1 MMNKEMIENAY
12 GSIEIPFGMEQRL
25 QEKLEKALGEPL
37 REKRLVLR
45 PRPRL
50 LKPLVTA
57 AAVVLVLLAFFSVIR
72 LSHVG
77 ETQTIPLV
85 PAASPEA
92 TNKTWDPETRSDYL
106 RLYQNVL
113 GNYRYALDTRD
124 RSFCEDA
131 GISNLFLPV
140 YEDQPCTEIGIALE
154 DLDADGTP
162 ELLIGP
168 LHCADLEPGSI
179 SETLYDAYCLIDGE
193 PKQIFCADSTN
204 KWRYLGEGLFLH
216 VVGEQYFCPS
226 HMLWQFRT
234 PHDAAA
240 EALIFQSGVSL
251 DPMSDPENGIWH
263 KVEDAWKSAPVE
275 GRLASYSSRQG
286 EAISDREAQTWIDQ
300 YQEYLWPVFT
310 PLEELTV
317 PAPTP
322 EPDIPP
328 EGLTE
333 QQYRELLSVLNL
345 IEQRKEAFALR
356 RYTGLDSDK
365 VIRLLEQIRLLA
377 LDRGLTPSQYRGL
390 LLGRLNLDGA
400 SAEAYAALMGELYK
414 LDPNSFL
421 TAWHE
426 AGEPSELMQEVTG
439 ILDPAESKLW
449 LREQFERS
457 KGSMLD

>member
-12 GSIEIPFGMEQRL
+12 GSIEIPSGMEQRL

-57 AAVVLVLLAFFSVIR
+57 AAVVLVLLAAFTVIR

-77 ETQTIPLV
+77 EMQSIPLV

-92 TNKTWDPETRSDYL
+92 TSKTWDPETRSDYL
-106 RLYQNVL
+106 RLYQTVL

-140 YEDQPCTEIGIALE
+140 NEDQPCTEIGVALE
-154 DLDADGTP
+154 DLDADGIP

-168 LHCADLEPGSI
+168 LHYSDLEPGSL

-193 PKQIFCADSTN
+193 PRQIFCADSTN

-216 VVGEQYFCPS
+216 AVDEQYFCPS

-251 DPMSDPENGIWH
+251 DPFTDPENGIWH
-263 KVEDAWKSAPVE
+263 KVEDAWKPAPVE
-275 GRLASYSSRQG
+275 GRGSGFSCRQG
-286 EAISDREAQTWIDQ
+286 EAITDQEALTWIERHQ
-300 YQEYLWPVFT
+300 HYVWPAFT
-310 PLEELTV
+310 ALEELTV

-322 EPDIPP
+322 EPDVPANM
-328 EGLTE
+328 TE
-333 QQYRELLSVLNL
+333 QQYRELVSVLNL
-345 IEQRKEAFALR
+345 IEQREEAFALV
-356 RYTGLDSDK
+356 RYTGLNTDG
-365 VIRLLEQIRLLA
+365 VVRLLEQIRLLS
-377 LDRGLTPSQYRGL
+377 LDRGLTTSQYRGL

-421 TAWHE
+421 NAWHE
-426 AGEPSELMQEVTG
+426 AGEPAELMQEVTG

>member
-12 GSIEIPFGMEQRL
+12 GSIEIPSGMEKRL

-37 REKRLVLR
+37 RDKRLVLR

-57 AAVVLVLLAFFSVIR
+57 AAVVLVLLAAFTVIR

-77 ETQTIPLV
+77 EMQSIPLV

-92 TNKTWDPETRSDYL
+92 TNKTWDTETRSDYL
-106 RLYQNVL
+106 RLYQTVL

-140 YEDQPCTEIGIALE
+140 NEDQPCTEIGVALE
-154 DLDADGTP
+154 DLDADGIP

-168 LHCADLEPGSI
+168 LHYSDLEPGSL

-193 PKQIFCADSTN
+193 PRQIFCADSTN
-204 KWRYLGEGLFLH
+204 KWRYLGGGMFLH
-216 VVGEQYFCPS
+216 SICEQFSNS
-226 HMLWQFRT
+226 HHLLWQFQTRRY
-234 PHDAAA
+234 A
-240 EALIFQSGVSL
+240 ETGMMIFQGGIGL
-251 DPMSDPENGIWH
+251 NPITDPENVVFY
-263 KVEDAWKSAPVE
+263 KLEDAWIPAPVE
-275 GRLASYSSRQG
+275 GRGSAYSTRLG
-286 EAISDREAQTWIDQ
+286 EAIPSREAQAWIEQ
-300 YQEYLWPVFT
+300 HQHYVWPAFT
-310 PLEELTV
+310 ALEEVTI

-322 EPDIPP
+322 EPDVPA
-328 EGLTE
+328 GMTE
-333 QQYRELLSVLNL
+333 QQYQELLSVLNL
-345 IEQRKEAFALR
+345 IEKREEAFALV
-356 RYTGLDSDK
+356 RYTGLDTDG
-365 VIRLLEQIRLLA
+365 VVRLLEQIRLLA
-377 LDRGLTPSQYRGL
+377 LDRGLTPSQYRGV
-390 LLGRLNLDGA
+390 LLGNQQLDGA

-414 LDPNSFL
+414 LDPNAFL
-421 TAWHE
+421 SAWHE
-426 AGEPSELMQEVTG
+426 AGEPADLMQEVTG

>member
-1 MMNKEMIENAY
+1 MNKEMIENAY
-12 GSIEIPFGMEQRL
+12 GSIEIPSGMEKRL

-37 REKRLVLR
+37 RDKRLVLR

-57 AAVVLVLLAFFSVIR
+57 AAVVLVLLAAFTVIR

-77 ETQTIPLV
+77 EMQSIPLV

-92 TNKTWDPETRSDYL
+92 TNKTWDTETRSDYL
-106 RLYQNVL
+106 RLYQTVL

-140 YEDQPCTEIGIALE
+140 NEDQPCTEIGVALE
-154 DLDADGTP
+154 DLDADGIP

-168 LHCADLEPGSI
+168 LHYSDLEPGSL

-193 PKQIFCADSTN
+193 PRQIFCADSTN
-204 KWRYLGEGLFLH
+204 KWRYLGGGMFLH
-216 VVGEQYFCPS
+216 SICEQFSNS
-226 HMLWQFRT
+226 HHLLWQFQTRRY
-234 PHDAAA
+234 A
-240 EALIFQSGVSL
+240 ETGMMIFQGGIGL
-251 DPMSDPENGIWH
+251 NPITDPENVVFY
-263 KVEDAWKSAPVE
+263 KLEDAWIPAPVE
-275 GRLASYSSRQG
+275 GRGSAYSTRLG
-286 EAISDREAQTWIDQ
+286 EAIPSREAQAWIEQ
-300 YQEYLWPVFT
+300 HQHYVWPAFT
-310 PLEELTV
+310 ALEEVTI

-322 EPDIPP
+322 EPDVPA
-328 EGLTE
+328 GMTE
-333 QQYRELLSVLNL
+333 QQYQELLSVLNL
-345 IEQRKEAFALR
+345 IEKREEAFALV
-356 RYTGLDSDK
+356 RYTGLDTDG
-365 VIRLLEQIRLLA
+365 VVRLLEQIRLLA
-377 LDRGLTPSQYRGL
+377 LDRGLTPSQYRGV
-390 LLGRLNLDGA
+390 LLGNQQLDGA

-414 LDPNSFL
+414 LDPNAFL
-421 TAWHE
+421 SAWHE
-426 AGEPSELMQEVTG
+426 AGEPADLMQEVTG

>member
-1 MMNKEMIENAY
+1 MNKEMIENAY
-12 GSIEIPFGMEQRL
+12 GSIEIPSGMEQRL

-57 AAVVLVLLAFFSVIR
+57 AAVVLVLLAAFTVIR

-77 ETQTIPLV
+77 EMQSIPLV

-92 TNKTWDPETRSDYL
+92 TSKTWDPETRSDYL

-113 GNYRYALDTRD
+113 WNYRYALDTRD

-140 YEDQPCTEIGIALE
+140 NEDQPCTEIGVALE
-154 DLDADGTP
+154 DLDADGIP

-168 LHCADLEPGSI
+168 LHSSDLEPGSL

-193 PKQIFCADSTN
+193 PRQIFCADSTN

-216 VVGEQYFCPS
+216 AVDEQYFCPS

-251 DPMSDPENGIWH
+251 DPFTDPENGIWH
-263 KVEDAWKSAPVE
+263 KVEDAWKPAPVE
-275 GRLASYSSRQG
+275 GRGSGFSCRQG
-286 EAISDREAQTWIDQ
+286 EAITDQEALTWIERHQ
-300 YQEYLWPVFT
+300 HYVWPAFT
-310 PLEELTV
+310 ALEELTV

-322 EPDIPP
+322 EPDVPANM
-328 EGLTE
+328 TE
-333 QQYRELLSVLNL
+333 QQYRELVSVLNL
-345 IEQRKEAFALR
+345 IEQREEAFALV
-356 RYTGLDSDK
+356 RYTGLNTDG
-365 VIRLLEQIRLLA
+365 VVRLLEQIRLLS
-377 LDRGLTPSQYRGL
+377 LDRGLTTSQYRGL

-421 TAWHE
+421 NAWHE
-426 AGEPSELMQEVTG
+426 AGEPAELMQEVTG

>member
-12 GSIEIPFGMEQRL
+12 GSIEIPSGMEQRL

-57 AAVVLVLLAFFSVIR
+57 AAVVLVLLAAFTVIR

-77 ETQTIPLV
+77 EMQSIPLV

-92 TNKTWDPETRSDYL
+92 TSKTWDPETRSDYL

-113 GNYRYALDTRD
+113 WNYRYALDTRD

-140 YEDQPCTEIGIALE
+140 NEDQPCTEIGVALE
-154 DLDADGTP
+154 DLDADGIP

-168 LHCADLEPGSI
+168 LHSSDLEPGSL

-193 PKQIFCADSTN
+193 PRQIFCADSTN

-216 VVGEQYFCPS
+216 AVDEQYFCPS

-251 DPMSDPENGIWH
+251 DPFTDPENGIWH
-263 KVEDAWKSAPVE
+263 KVEDAWKPAPVE
-275 GRLASYSSRQG
+275 GRGSGFSCRQG
-286 EAISDREAQTWIDQ
+286 EAITDQEALTWIERHQ
-300 YQEYLWPVFT
+300 HYVWPAFT
-310 PLEELTV
+310 ALEELTV

-322 EPDIPP
+322 EPDVPANM
-328 EGLTE
+328 TE
-333 QQYRELLSVLNL
+333 QQYRELVSVLNL
-345 IEQRKEAFALR
+345 IEQREEAFALV
-356 RYTGLDSDK
+356 RYTGLNTDG
-365 VIRLLEQIRLLA
+365 VVRLLEQIRLLS
-377 LDRGLTPSQYRGL
+377 LDRGLTTSQYRGL

-421 TAWHE
+421 NAWHE
-426 AGEPSELMQEVTG
+426 AGEPAELMQEVTG

>member
-1 MMNKEMIENAY
+1 MMNKKMIEDAY
-12 GSIEIPFGMEQRL
+12 ERIEIPSGMEQRL
-25 QEKLEKALGEPL
+25 QEKLEKALGAPL

-57 AAVVLVLLAFFSVIR
+57 AAVVLVLLAAFTVIR

-77 ETQTIPLV
+77 EMQSIPLV

-106 RLYQNVL
+106 RLYQTVL

-140 YEDQPCTEIGIALE
+140 NEDQPCTEIGVALE
-154 DLDADGTP
+154 NLDADGIP

-168 LHCADLEPGSI
+168 LHYSDLEPGSPLQ
-179 SETLYDAYCLIDGE
+179 TLYDAYCLIDGE
-193 PKQIFCADSTN
+193 PKQIFCADFTN

-216 VVGEQYFCPS
+216 VVGEQFSCPC
-226 HMLWQFRT
+226 HMIWQFCT

-251 DPMSDPENGIWH
+251 DPITDPENGIWH
-263 KVEDAWKSAPVE
+263 KVEDAWKTPPVE
-275 GRLASYSSRQG
+275 GRLASYSMRQG
-286 EAISDREAQTWIDQ
+286 EAISDREAQAWIGQ
-300 YQEYLWPVFT
+300 HREYLWPAFT
-310 PLEELTV
+310 ALQEVTV

-322 EPDIPP
+322 KPDIPP

-345 IEQRKEAFALR
+345 IEKREEAFALV
-356 RYTGLDSDK
+356 RYTGLDTDG

-377 LDRGLTPSQYRGL
+377 LDRGLTPSQYRCL
-390 LLGRLNLDGA
+390 LFGRLNLDGA
-400 SAEAYAALMGELYK
+400 SA
-414 LDPNSFL
+414 
-421 TAWHE
+421 
-426 AGEPSELMQEVTG
+426 
-439 ILDPAESKLW
+439 
-449 LREQFERS
+449 
-457 KGSMLD
+457 

>member
-1 MMNKEMIENAY
+1 MNKESIENAY
-12 GSIEIPFGMEQRL
+12 GSIEIPSGMEQRL

-37 REKRLVLR
+37 RERRLVLR
-45 PRPRL
+45 PRPKFVQPL
-50 LKPLVTA
+50 LTA
-57 AAVVLVLLAFFSVIR
+57 AAVALVLLASFSGIR
-72 LSHVG
+72 LNRVREIRTVSS
-77 ETQTIPLV
+77 V

-92 TNKTWDPETRSDYL
+92 AVSAWDPNDQGQYL
-106 RLYQNVL
+106 KHYQNVL

-140 YEDQPCTEIGIALE
+140 YEDKPCTEIGIALE

-168 LHCADLEPGSI
+168 LHCADLEPGAPLQ
-179 SETLYDAYCLIDGE
+179 TLYDAYCLIDGE

-216 VVGEQYFCPS
+216 VVGEQFYCPS

-251 DPMSDPENGIWH
+251 DPMSDPEHGIWH

-356 RYTGLDSDK
+356 RYTGLDSDE
-365 VIRLLEQIRLLA
+365 VIRLLEQIRILSF
-377 LDRGLTPSQYRGL
+377 DRGLTPSQYRGV
-390 LLGRLNLDGA
+390 LLGNQNLDGA
-400 SAEAYAALMGELYK
+400 SAEAYAALMGDLYK

-426 AGEPSELMQEVTG
+426 AGEPAELMQEVTG
-439 ILDPAESKLW
+439 IQDPAESKLW

>member
-1 MMNKEMIENAY
+1 MNKESIENAY
-12 GSIEIPFGMEQRL
+12 GSIEIPSGMEQRL

-37 REKRLVLR
+37 RERRLVLR
-45 PRPRL
+45 PRPKFVQPL
-50 LKPLVTA
+50 LTA
-57 AAVVLVLLAFFSVIR
+57 AAVVLVLLAAFSVIR

-92 TNKTWDPETRSDYL
+92 TSKTWDPETCSDYL

-140 YEDQPCTEIGIALE
+140 NEDQPCTEIGVALE
-154 DLDADGTP
+154 DLDADGIP

-168 LHCADLEPGSI
+168 LHYSDLEPGSL

-193 PKQIFCADSTN
+193 PRQIFCADSTN

-216 VVGEQYFCPS
+216 VVDEQYFCPS

-251 DPMSDPENGIWH
+251 DPFTDPENGIWH
-263 KVEDAWKSAPVE
+263 KVEDAWKPAPVE
-275 GRLASYSSRQG
+275 GRGSGFSCRQG
-286 EAISDREAQTWIDQ
+286 EAITDQEALTWIERHQ
-300 YQEYLWPVFT
+300 HYVWPAFT
-310 PLEELTV
+310 ALEELTV

-322 EPDIPP
+322 EPDVPANM
-328 EGLTE
+328 TE
-333 QQYRELLSVLNL
+333 QQYRELVSVLNL
-345 IEQRKEAFALR
+345 IEQREEAFALV
-356 RYTGLDSDK
+356 RYTGLNTEG
-365 VIRLLEQIRLLA
+365 VVRLLEQIRLLS
-377 LDRGLTPSQYRGL
+377 LDRGLTTSQYRGL

-426 AGEPSELMQEVTG
+426 AGEPAELMQEVTG

>member
-12 GSIEIPFGMEQRL
+12 GSIEIPSGMEQRL

-57 AAVVLVLLAFFSVIR
+57 AAAALVLLAAITVLR
-72 LSHVG
+72 LSHVRG
-77 ETQTIPLV
+77 TQTIPQV

-140 YEDQPCTEIGIALE
+140 EDGKPRTEIGIALE

-168 LHCADLEPGSI
+168 LHYADLEPGSL

-193 PKQIFCADSTN
+193 PRQIFCADAVN
-204 KWRYLGEGLFLH
+204 KWRYLGEGMFLH
-216 VVGEQYFCPS
+216 SIYEQFSNPG
-226 HMLWQFRT
+226 HLLWQFRT
-234 PHDAAA
+234 PLDAAA
-240 EALIFQSGVSL
+240 EALIFQEGVSS
-251 DPMSDPENGIWH
+251 DPISDPENGTWH
-263 KVEDAWKSAPVE
+263 KMEDAWKPAPVE
-275 GRLASYSSRQG
+275 GRESAFAWREGDAISSR
-286 EAISDREAQTWIDQ
+286 EAEAWIKRHQD
-300 YQEYLWPVFT
+300 YVCPAFT
-310 PLEELTV
+310 ALEEVTV

-322 EPDIPP
+322 EPDVPA
-328 EGLTE
+328 GMTE
-333 QQYRELLSVLNL
+333 QQYQELLSVLNL
-345 IEQRKEAFALR
+345 IEKREEAFALV
-356 RYTGLDSDK
+356 RYTGLDTDGVVS
-365 VIRLLEQIRLLA
+365 LLEQIRLLA
-377 LDRGLTPSQYRGL
+377 LDRGLTPSQYRGV
-390 LLGRLNLDGA
+390 LLGNQQLDGA
-400 SAEAYAALMGELYK
+400 SAEAYAALMGELYE
-414 LDPNSFL
+414 LDPNAFL
-421 TAWHE
+421 SAWHE

>member
-1 MMNKEMIENAY
+1 MNKEMIENAY
-12 GSIEIPFGMEQRL
+12 GSIEIPSGMEQRL

-57 AAVVLVLLAFFSVIR
+57 AAVVLVLLAAFTVIR

-77 ETQTIPLV
+77 EMQSIPLV

-106 RLYQNVL
+106 RLYQTVL

-140 YEDQPCTEIGIALE
+140 NEDQPCTEIGVALE
-154 DLDADGTP
+154 DLDADGIP

-168 LHCADLEPGSI
+168 LHYSDLEPGSL

-193 PKQIFCADSTN
+193 PRQIFCADSTN
-204 KWRYLGEGLFLH
+204 KWRYLGGGMFLH
-216 VVGEQYFCPS
+216 SVGEQFSCPG

-234 PHDAAA
+234 PHYA
-240 EALIFQSGVSL
+240 ETGLLLFQGGVSSEPIA
-251 DPMSDPENGIWH
+251 DSENSIWY
-263 KVEDAWKSAPVE
+263 KVEEVWKPAPVE
-275 GRLASYSSRQG
+275 GRVNAYSWRQG
-286 EAISDREAQTWIDQ
+286 DAITAEEAQAWIERH
-300 YQEYLWPVFT
+300 QEYVWPAFT
-310 PLEELTV
+310 ALEELTV

-322 EPDIPP
+322 EPDVPA
-328 EGLTE
+328 GMTE
-333 QQYRELLSVLNL
+333 QRYQELLSMLNL
-345 IEQRKEAFALR
+345 IEKREEAFALV
-356 RYTGLDSDK
+356 RYTGLDTDG
-365 VIRLLEQIRLLA
+365 VVRLLEQIRLLA

-390 LLGRLNLDGA
+390 LFGRLNLDGA
-400 SAEAYAALMGELYK
+400 SAEAYATLMGELYE
-414 LDPNSFL
+414 LDPDAFL
-421 TAWHE
+421 SAWHE

>member
-12 GSIEIPFGMEQRL
+12 GSIEIPSGMEKRL

-57 AAVVLVLLAFFSVIR
+57 AAVVLVLLAAFTVIR

-77 ETQTIPLV
+77 EMQSIPLV

-92 TNKTWDPETRSDYL
+92 TNKTWDPETRSDFL
-106 RLYQNVL
+106 RLYQTVL

-140 YEDQPCTEIGIALE
+140 NEDQPFTEIGIALE
-154 DLDADGTP
+154 DLDGDGTP

-168 LHCADLEPGSI
+168 LHSAMLEPGSL

-193 PKQIFCADSTN
+193 PRQIFCADSTN
-204 KWRYLGEGLFLH
+204 KWRYLGGGLFLQSLC
-216 VVGEQYFCPS
+216 EQYSNPT
-226 HMLWQFRT
+226 HVLWQART
-234 PHDAAA
+234 PRFA
-240 EALIFQSGVSL
+240 ETGLLLFQGGVSL
-251 DPMSDPENGIWH
+251 DPFTNPENGIWH
-263 KVEDAWKSAPVE
+263 KVEDAWKPAPVE
-275 GRLASYSSRQG
+275 GRVSEFSCRQG
-286 EAISDREAQTWIDQ
+286 EAITDQEAQAWIEQ
-300 YQEYLWPVFT
+300 HQHYVWPAFT
-310 PLEELTV
+310 ALEEVTI

-322 EPDIPP
+322 EPDVPA
-328 EGLTE
+328 GMTE
-333 QQYRELLSVLNL
+333 QQYQELLSVLNL
-345 IEQRKEAFALR
+345 IEKREEAFALV
-356 RYTGLDSDK
+356 RYTGLDTDG
-365 VIRLLEQIRLLA
+365 VVRLLEQIRLLA
-377 LDRGLTPSQYRGL
+377 LDRGLTPSQYRGV
-390 LLGRLNLDGA
+390 LLGNQQLDGA

-414 LDPNSFL
+414 LDPNAFL
-421 TAWHE
+421 SAWHE
-426 AGEPSELMQEVTG
+426 AGEPADLMQEVTG
-439 ILDPAESKLW
+439 ILDSAESKLW

-457 KGSMLD
+457 KGSILD

>member
-1 MMNKEMIENAY
+1 MNQEKIESAY
-12 GSIEIPFGMEQRL
+12 DKIEIPAGLEQRL
-25 QEKLEKALGEPL
+25 QEKLERALGEPL
-37 REKRLVLR
+37 REKRLILR
-45 PRPRL
+45 PRPKL
-50 LKPLVTA
+50 WKPLLTA
-57 AAVVLVLLAFFSVIR
+57 AAVVLVLLAAFSVIR

-92 TNKTWDPETRSDYL
+92 TSKTWDPETRSDYL

-140 YEDQPCTEIGIALE
+140 NEDQPCTEIGVALE
-154 DLDADGTP
+154 DLDADGIP

-168 LHCADLEPGSI
+168 LHYSDLEPGTL

-193 PKQIFCADSTN
+193 PRQIFCADSTN
-204 KWRYLGEGLFLH
+204 KWRYLGEGMFLH
-216 VVGEQYFCPS
+216 SICEQFSNS
-226 HMLWQFRT
+226 HHLLWQFQTR
-234 PHDAAA
+234 PYA
-240 EALIFQSGVSL
+240 ETEMMIFQGGIGL
-251 DPMSDPENGIWH
+251 NPITDPENVVWY
-263 KVEDAWKSAPVE
+263 KLEDAWIPAPVE
-275 GRLASYSSRQG
+275 GRGSAYSTRLG
-286 EAISDREAQTWIDQ
+286 EAIPSREARAWIERH
-300 YQEYLWPVFT
+300 QEYVWPAFT
-310 PLEELTV
+310 ALEELTV

-322 EPDIPP
+322 EPDVPV
-328 EGLTE
+328 GMTE
-333 QQYRELLSVLNL
+333 QQYQELLSVLNL
-345 IEQRKEAFALR
+345 IEKREEAFALV
-356 RYTGLDSDK
+356 RYTGLDTDG
-365 VIRLLEQIRLLA
+365 VVRLLEQIRLLS
-377 LDRGLTPSQYRGL
+377 LDRGLTTSQYRGL

-426 AGEPSELMQEVTG
+426 AGEPAELMQEVTG
-439 ILDPAESKLW
+439 IQDPAESKLW